1 MNLVI
6 INGSPRGSKSNSKV
20 ITDWMC
26 EAVGQEAQMSEF
38 YLAKTSAHER
48 AIEQIQND
56 TTLLVLFPLYTDAMP
71 AITKL
76 FFERLER
83 VKGERSGVKV
93 FYVVQSGFSG
103 ANHSRFVEKYL
114 LYFTKL
120 MGFEYMGTA
129 VKPSGEGL
137 RTMPPFMTRKTKK
150 LFVALSQ
157 DIKAGR
163 GFDKTVL
170 KKLAKYEKPGGFY
183 KFVINHTKMS
193 EFFMSGLLKQNGAF
207 ENRFDTPY
215 VD

>member
-20 ITDWMC
+20 IADWMS
-26 EAVGQEAQMSEF
+26 EAVGQAAQMSEF
-38 YLAKTSAHER
+38 YLAKTSSHEQ

-76 FFERLER
+76 FFERLESI
-83 VKGERSGVKV
+83 KGEVSGVKV
-93 FYVVQSGFSG
+93 YFVVQSGFSG

-114 LYFTKL
+114 LYFAKL

-150 LFVALSQ
+150 QFVALGL
-157 DIKAGR
+157 DIRAGK

-170 KKLAKYEKPGGFY
+170 KKLAKYEKPGAFF
-183 KFVINHTKMS
+183 KFVINHTKLS
-193 EFFMSGLLKQNGAF
+193 EYFMSGLLKQNGAF